1 MRQVKSKKLK
11 VKIREARSSYF
22 DFCLFT
28 FAFRIAFLLFTFAF
42 VQPAAA
48 QDDPPDTAP
57 PPLKIVSKDDRQKL
71 DAENDIKDRTNLA
84 LRMMDTRLDSA
95 ELLSANKD
103 FDMMFRELGYFHA
116 LVDDSVTFLE
126 KRDAN
131 SKKVLDTFKKLEIGL
146 RGFIPRLETVRR
158 DVPLRYE
165 DYVRHLMKFV
175 REARARA
182 IDPMFGDS
190 VVRTKS

>member
-1 MRQVKSKKLK
+1 VINQVKSKKLK
-11 VKIREARSSYF
+11 VKIRGVLASYF
-22 DFCLFT
+22 AFLLLT
-28 FAFRIAFLLFTFAF
+28 FAFML

-57 PPLKIVSKDDRQKL
+57 PPLKIVSKDERQKL
-71 DAENDIKDRTNLA
+71 AAEDDIKDRTNLA
-84 LRMMDTRLDSA
+84 LQMMNIRLGTA
-95 ELLSANKD
+95 EKHSANKD
-103 FDMMFRELGYFHA
+103 FDAMFRELGFFHG

-126 KRDAN
+126 KRDAGN
-131 SKKVLDTFKKLEIGL
+131 KKVLDTFKKLEMGL

-158 DVPLRYE
+158 ELPLRYE

-182 IDPMFGDS
+182 IDPMFSDN
-190 VVRTKS
+190 VVKTKTEI

>member
-42 VQPAAA
+42 VPPAAA